1 MTIDKSM
8 PEKRIL
14 VLCVDRDDDIG
25 YKAKIQSPVIG
36 REAALAAATAL
47 ALADP
52 EDSDVNAIFQGIRI
66 YDDLVKKGEG
76 AAIVVLAGN
85 HTDMIEGDRK
95 MAADLEQ
102 VIRLTATVSCILV
115 SDGAEDEFILP
126 IIQSRIPVAS
136 VQRVIVSQMPNLE
149 SSYYTI
155 RKLMDDPKISRVFLV
170 PVGLAMLLYAV
181 ATLIGY
187 PEGATVIVLGVVG
200 IYILFRVFGVDT
212 VFGEGVSSLQ
222 SSLEKGRFSFV
233 TSISAI
239 VLAVIGVVLGSASVF
254 ENYTSEF
261 SMGYFLYVITFLYGS
276 IGWFTASALIVTA
289 GKVIDTYMND
299 PPGLQRT
306 VVLPFFVGA
315 IGLIAYGASV
325 YTLSVSNLLNFPYTP
340 SQGSQFITLS
350 VVGGLL
356 VALIG
361 VYIQSAIGRWTRGR
375 IDAVAK

>member
-1 MTIDKSM
+1 MQERKT
-8 PEKRIL
+8 L

-25 YKAKIQSPVIG
+25 YKAKVESPFIG

-66 YDDLVKKGEG
+66 YDDLVRKGEQ

-85 HTDMIEGDRK
+85 HTDMLEGDRK

-102 VIRLTATVSCILV
+102 VIRLTGTSSCILV

-136 VQRVIVSQMPNLE
+136 VSRVIVSQMPNLE

-155 RKLMDDPKISRVFLV
+155 KKLIDDPKVSRVFLV
-170 PVGLAMLLYAV
+170 PIGLAMLLFAV
-181 ATLIGY
+181 ATLMGY

-200 IYILFRVFGVDT
+200 TYILFRVFGIDEI
-212 VFGEGVSSLQ
+212 FGEGVSSLR

-233 TSISAI
+233 TSVSAI
-239 VLAVIGVVLGSASVF
+239 VLAIIGIVLGSAAVF
-254 ENYTSEF
+254 ETYTSEF
-261 SMGYFLYVITFLYGS
+261 TMGIFLYLISFLYGS
-276 IGWFTASALIVTA
+276 LGWFTASALIVA
-289 GKVIDTYMND
+289 IGKVIDAWMND
-299 PPGLQRT
+299 PASLPRV
-306 VVLPFFVGA
+306 VVLPFFVVA

-325 YTLSVSNLLNFPYTP
+325 YTLSVSNLLTFPYTP
-340 SQGSQFITLS
+340 SQGSQFITLC

-356 VALIG
+356 MAILG
-361 VYIQSAIGRWTRGR
+361 VYIQSILGRRGAQQAA
-375 IDAVAK
+375 AVAK

>member
-1 MTIDKSM
+1 MQ
-8 PEKRIL
+8 EKKTL

-25 YKAKIQSPVIG
+25 YKAKIASPVIG
-36 REAALAAATAL
+36 REASLAAATAL

-66 YDDLVKKGEG
+66 YDDLVRRGED
-76 AAIVVLAGN
+76 AAIVILAGD
-85 HTDMIEGDRK
+85 HTDMIQGDRK
-95 MAADLEQ
+95 MATALEQ
-102 VIRLTATVSCILV
+102 VIKLTGAGSCILV
-115 SDGAEDEFILP
+115 SDGAEDEFVLP

-136 VQRVIVSQMPNLE
+136 VRRVIVSQMPNLE

-155 RKLMDDPKISRVFLV
+155 RKLMDDPKISRVFLA

-200 IYILFRVFGVDT
+200 SYVLFRVFGIDT
-212 VFGEGVSSLQ
+212 VFGEGISSLQ
-222 SSLEKGRFSFV
+222 SALEKGRFSFV

-239 VLAVIGVVLGSASVF
+239 VLALIGIVLGTASLV

-261 SMGYFLYVITFLYGS
+261 STGIFLYVVSFLYGS
-276 IGWFTASALIVTA
+276 IGWFTASAIIVTA
-289 GKVIDTYMND
+289 GKVIDAYLND
-299 PPGLQRT
+299 PAALQRI

-315 IGLIAYGASV
+315 IGLIAYGASI
-325 YTLSVSNLLNFPYTP
+325 YTLSVSNLLTFTFTP

-350 VVGGLL
+350 VVVCLL
-356 VALIG
+356 IALFG
-361 VYIQSAIGRWTRGR
+361 VYIQSVIGRWTKGK
-375 IDAVAK
+375 AGMPAK

>member
-1 MTIDKSM
+1 MQ
-8 PEKRIL
+8 EKKTL

-25 YKAKIQSPVIG
+25 YKAQIASPVIG
-36 REAALAAATAL
+36 REASLAAATAL

-66 YDDLVKKGEG
+66 YDDLVRRGEE
-76 AAIVVLAGN
+76 ASIVILAGD
-85 HTDMIEGDRK
+85 HTDMIQGDRK
-95 MAADLEQ
+95 IATSLEQ
-102 VIRLTATVSCILV
+102 VIRTTGTGSCILV
-115 SDGAEDEFILP
+115 SDGAEDEFVLP

-136 VQRVIVSQMPNLE
+136 VRRVIVSQMPNLE

-155 RKLMDDPKISRVFLV
+155 RKLMDDPKISRVFLA
-170 PVGLAMLLYAV
+170 PIGLAMLLYAV

-200 IYILFRVFGVDT
+200 SYVLFRVFGIDT
-212 VFGEGVSSLQ
+212 VFNERISSLQ

-239 VLAVIGVVLGSASVF
+239 VLVIIGVVLGSASVF

-261 SMGYFLYVITFLYGS
+261 SMGYFLYAISFLYGS

-289 GKVIDTYMND
+289 GKVIDAYMND
-299 PPGLQRT
+299 PAGLQRT
-306 VVLPFFVGA
+306 VVLPFFAGA
-315 IGLIAYGASV
+315 IGLIAYGASI
-325 YTLSVSNLLNFPYTP
+325 YTLSVSNLLTFPFTP

-361 VYIQSAIGRWTRGR
+361 IYIQSVISRWTKGKVGVPAR
-375 IDAVAK
+375 

>member
-1 MTIDKSM
+1 M
-8 PEKRIL
+8 PEKRTL

-25 YKAKIQSPVIG
+25 YKAQVASPVVG

-66 YDDLVKKGEG
+66 YDDLVKRGEG

-85 HTDMIEGDRK
+85 HTDMIQGDRK
-95 MAADLEQ
+95 IADSLEQ
-102 VIRLTATVSCILV
+102 VIRTTGSASAILV
-115 SDGAEDEFILP
+115 SDGAEDEFVLP
-126 IIQSRIPVAS
+126 IISSRIPVAS
-136 VQRVIVSQMPNLE
+136 VRRVIVSQMPNLE
-149 SSYYTI
+149 SSYYII
-155 RKLMDDPKISRVFLV
+155 RKLIDDPKISRVFLV
-170 PVGLAMLLYAV
+170 PIGLAMLLYAV

-200 IYILFRVFGVDT
+200 IYILFRVFGIDT
-212 VFGEGVSSLQ
+212 IFGEGVSSLQ

-233 TSISAI
+233 TSILAI

-261 SMGYFLYVITFLYGS
+261 TMGIFLYVISFLYGS
-276 IGWFTASALIVTA
+276 IGWFAASALIVTI
-289 GKVIDTYMND
+289 GKVIDAYLND
-299 PPGLQRT
+299 PAALQKT

-325 YTLSVSNLLNFPYTP
+325 YTLSVSNLLTFPYTP
-340 SQGSQFITLS
+340 SEGSQLITLT
-350 VVGGLL
+350 VVCGLL
-356 VALIG
+356 VAFIG
-361 VYIQSAIGRWTRGR
+361 VYAQSVIGKWTKRR
-375 IDAVAK
+375 VALPSK

>member
-8 PEKRIL
+8 PEKRTL

-52 EDSDVNAIFQGIRI
+52 EDSDVNAIFLGIRI
-66 YDDLVKKGEG
+66 YDDLLKRGEG

-102 VIRLTATVSCILV
+102 VIRLTGTASCILV

-200 IYILFRVFGVDT
+200 IYILFRVFGIDT
-212 VFGEGVSSLQ
+212 VFGEGISSLQ

-261 SMGYFLYVITFLYGS
+261 SMGIFLYVITFLYGS

-289 GKVIDTYMND
+289 GKVIDTYLND

-361 VYIQSAIGRWTRGR
+361 VYFQSAIGRWTRGR
-375 IDAVAK
+375 IGAVAK